1 MGTRLAGV
9 LYEFVIK
16 HRTGKHHNNADTRNG
31 SLESVSPSLMAECNL
46 EEKMMAV
53 VAVMEVRV
61 SRSREER
68 TAGQPKYIPG
78 NAEAKLHEHTA
89 KI

>member
-1 MGTRLAGV
+1 
-9 LYEFVIK
+9 
-16 HRTGKHHNNADTRNG
+16 
-31 SLESVSPSLMAECNL
+31 MAECNL